1 MHNKLSLSAVE
12 EKTMAKET
20 GKTDSFHPVLAP
32 LFSLGQTALEE
43 IDHQGE
49 RWLDYGAAQIAES
62 IRVARGVRSQ
72 MISAAST
79 ILGTA
84 GEMAARSLDAT
95 KAWTAPFG
103 QPVANAAPKV

>member
-1 MHNKLSLSAVE
+1 LSAVE

-20 GKTDSFHPVLAP
+20 GKSDTFHPVLAP
-32 LFSLGQTALEE
+32 LFALGQTALEE
-43 IDHQGE
+43 FDHQGE

-62 IRVARGVRSQ
+62 IRVARGVRTQ
-72 MISAAST
+72 VIGAAST

-84 GEMAARSLDAT
+84 GEMAARSLDAA
-95 KAWTAPFG
+95 KSWSAPFG